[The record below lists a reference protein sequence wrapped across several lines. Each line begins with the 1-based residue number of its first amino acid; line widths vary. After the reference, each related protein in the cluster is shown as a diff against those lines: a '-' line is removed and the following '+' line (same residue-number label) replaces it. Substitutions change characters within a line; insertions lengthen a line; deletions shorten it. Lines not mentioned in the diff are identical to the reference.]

1 MAGHQ
6 TKKKSK
12 TEKDRKRAELAAEE
26 AARQKGEPLP
36 KREVMSTV
44 TPGGGVPGLPVDDL
58 DGMYPIDPIPKDLRT
73 GGA

>member
-1 MAGHQ
+1 MAEHQ
-6 TKKKSK
+6 TKKSK
-12 TEKDRKRAELAAEE
+12 KNRKRADPAEE

-36 KREVMSTV
+36 NREVMSTV
-44 TPGGGVPGLPVDDL
+44 TPGGGVPGLPVEDL